1 MGQTSA
7 KFLLDSG
14 AAVSVVRHAVLADC
28 WRNSIAKVET
38 QNTLAANGLPL
49 EVIGQVTVPVSLGE
63 FRAEQKFTVV
73 RNLTVDCILGADFLV
88 EHGAVIDCKASTLA
102 VGMNPR
108 FKVPISVA
116 RCETAAL
123 SSAVFKQSAVS
134 LLNTIEIPARSVAQV
149 VTHVQ
154 VSCGQEGVIE
164 PLGNTRSGIP
174 KHILVARTL
183 AKVGPHHDM
192 VLQVANASPTPTTV
206 YNGTKLG
213 MFAPI
218 SQVHPI
224 NVVQEGEFPMETGS
238 TPPNIDLAGTDLSPI
253 EQQQL
258 LNLLT
263 SFSTIFTT
271 ANDPLG
277 RTNVV
282 KHSIQTSG
290 PPIRQPLRR
299 LPQAMKPVVEMEV
312 QKMLEQGV
320 IQHSTSPWSSPVVM
334 VRKKD
339 GAWRFCVDYRKV
351 NAATRQDAYPL
362 PRIDATL
369 DSLSGSVYFTTLDL
383 ASGYW
388 QVELE
393 ETAKE
398 TTTFSTPDGHFEFN
412 VMPFGL
418 TNAPATFQRLMECVL
433 AGLTTHECLI
443 YLDDIII
450 FSASFPNHLARL
462 RGVLSRLFEAGLK
475 LKPSKCHF
483 ARKEVHYLGHVI
495 SAIGVKPNPFKT
507 AAVSSYPAP
516 TNVKELRQFLG
527 LSNYYRRFIKDY
539 SRIAEPLHQLTRKT
553 SKGFLWTPACQDAFD
568 ELKLRLTTAPILT
581 FPDFSKEFILH
592 TDASATAL
600 GAVLCQ
606 EKEGVE
612 HVIAY
617 WSRQLNKPERNYSTI
632 EREALAT
639 VAAIK
644 EFYPYLYGFSFK
656 LFTDHNPLIAL
667 KGLKDVGGRLA
678 RWMIFLQ
685 QFNFQIKYKP
695 GKVNNDADALSRR
708 PKGGDSGGCMVGD
721 GVGGDSGGCAVGGG
735 GAGGDSSWCEAGD
748 GVDGDSSGCEVGD
761 GVGGGS
767 GGCEVDG
774 GVGVGGGRYQ
784 ATDLK
789 DSQTDLD
796 TTPITTIALLSI
808 FPGLENIR
816 SAQQGDEDLKAIID
830 ELAKGRIPIST
841 HPGLKKSFLED
852 GILCRKISL
861 NGVEHTQI
869 AIPLNLKESV
879 LKQLHDYAGHM
890 GVRKTT
896 TKVKER
902 FYWPGYEQDIET
914 YIREC
919 EQCQR
924 RNPPNPRPIAPL
936 GTIKTTEPFEKI
948 SWDIMGPLPISEQ
961 GNRYIV
967 VVTDLFS
974 KWVEA
979 FAIRDTTSSTLATV
993 LVDEVISRYGAP
1005 TCIHSDQ
1012 GANLCSEVIQT
1023 MCKLLGMGRTRAS
1036 AYHPQGNGQV
1046 ERFNRTVEA
1055 MLAKSV
1061 KENQRN
1067 WDACLPK
1074 VLFAYRTAVHET
1086 TGFTPFHLMFGRA
1099 PKLPVDVMLGR
1110 VEREESVSYPQY
1122 VQELHRQLKDAFA
1135 LTRERLAT
1143 RHRQQKAAYDQNSR
1157 VMEFKVGDRVW
1168 LYVPAVR
1175 PGRTKKLS
1183 TLWRGPY
1190 TVIDRTGPVNY
1201 CIQLIGS
1208 TTTLIVHRNRL
1219 KQCFGNPNRVLR
1231 QLRPP
1236 SSDSNGKTPQP
1247 QPNRSYRDALLSSLT
1262 PPGGYT
1268 SSSSIGTN
1276 VNNPPTSARPIRNRR
1291 PPDRYGA
1298 YVYLD

>member
-1 MGQTSA
+1 M
-7 KFLLDSG
+7 
-14 AAVSVVRHAVLADC
+14 
-28 WRNSIAKVET
+28 
-38 QNTLAANGLPL
+38 
-49 EVIGQVTVPVSLGE
+49 PVSLGE

-73 RNLTVDCILGADFLV
+73 QNLTVDCILGADFLV

-116 RCETAAL
+116 RGETAAL
-123 SSAVFKQSAVS
+123 SSVVFEQSAVS
-134 LLNTIEIPARSVAQV
+134 LPNTIEIPARSVAQV
-149 VTHVQ
+149 VAHVQ
-154 VSCGQEGVIE
+154 VTCGQEGVIE
-164 PLGNTRSGIP
+164 PLGSTQTGVP

-183 AKVGPHHDM
+183 AKVGPQHDM
-192 VLQVANASPTPTTV
+192 VLQVVNASPTPTTV
-206 YNGTKLG
+206 YKGTKLG
-213 MFAPI
+213 TFAPI

-224 NVVQEGEFPMETGS
+224 NAVQEGEPPMETGS
-238 TPPNIDLAGTDLSPI
+238 TPPDIDLAGTDLSPS

-258 LNLLT
+258 LNLLV
-263 SFSTIFTT
+263 SFSTVFTT
-271 ANDPLG
+271 DNDPLG
-277 RTNVV
+277 RTSVV
-282 KHSIQTSG
+282 KHNIQTSG

-299 LPQAMKPVVEMEV
+299 LPQAMKPVVEREI

-398 TTTFSTPDGHFEFN
+398 TTAFSTPDGHFEFN

-450 FSASFPNHLARL
+450 FSTSFPDHLARL
-462 RGVLSRLFEAGLK
+462 RGVLSRLREAGLK

-483 ARKEVHYLGHVI
+483 ARKEVHYLGHVV
-495 SAIGVKPNPFKT
+495 SAIGVKPNPSKT
-507 AAVSSYPAP
+507 AAVSSYPPP

-527 LSNYYRRFIKDY
+527 LANYYRRFIKDY

-553 SKGFLWTPACQDAFD
+553 SKGFRWTPACHDAFD

-581 FPDFSKEFILH
+581 YPDFSKEFILH

-644 EFYPYLYGFSFK
+644 EFYPYLYGFPFK
-656 LFTDHNPLIAL
+656 LFTDHNPLTAL

-685 QFNFQIKYKP
+685 QFSFQIKYKP
-695 GKVNNDADALSRR
+695 GKVNSDADALSRR
-708 PKGGDSGGCMVGD
+708 PGNGVGGDSCGCEVGDGVGGDSGECRVGD
-721 GVGGDSGGCAVGGG
+721 GVGGDSGGCEVGDGV
-735 GAGGDSSWCEAGD
+735 GGDSGGCEVGD
-748 GVDGDSSGCEVGD
+748 GVDGDSGGCGVGDGVGGDSGGCEVGD
-761 GVGGGS
+761 GVGGDS
-767 GGCEVDG
+767 GGG
-774 GVGVGGGRYQ
+774 GVGMGSGRYQ
-784 ATDLK
+784 TTDLK

-808 FPGLENIR
+808 FPGLGNIR
-816 SAQQGDEDLKAIID
+816 SAQRDDEDLKAIID
-830 ELAKGRIPIST
+830 ELAKGVTPTSS

-852 GILCRKISL
+852 GILCRKILL

-869 AIPLNLKESV
+869 AIPLNLKETV
-879 LKQLHDYAGHM
+879 LKQLHDHAGHL

-896 TKVKER
+896 SKIKER

-948 SWDIMGPLPISEQ
+948 SWDIMGPLPTSEQ
-961 GNRYIV
+961 GNKYIV

-979 FAIRDTTSSTLATV
+979 FAIRDTTSTTLATV
-993 LVDEVISRYGAP
+993 LVDEVISRYGVP

-1023 MCKLLGMGRTRAS
+1023 MCKLLGMGRTRTS

-1074 VLFAYRTAVHET
+1074 VLFAYRTAVHEA
-1086 TGFTPFHLMFGRA
+1086 TGFTPFHLMFGRT

-1110 VEREESVSYPQY
+1110 VEGEESVSYPQY

-1135 LTRERLAT
+1135 FTRERLAT

-1157 VMEFKVGDRVW
+1157 AMEFKVGDRVW
-1168 LYVPAVR
+1168 LYVPAVK
-1175 PGRTKKLS
+1175 PGKTKKLS

-1208 TTTLIVHRNRL
+1208 ATTVIVHRNRL
-1219 KQCFGNPNRVLR
+1219 KPCFGNPNRVLR
-1231 QLRPP
+1231 QLQPP
-1236 SSDSNGKTPQP
+1236 STDSDRPRPRPQP
-1247 QPNRSYRDALLSSLT
+1247 TRSYRDALLST
-1262 PPGGYT
+1262 PTPLGGYT

-1276 VNNPPTSARPIRNRR
+1276 MNNPPTSARPLRDRR